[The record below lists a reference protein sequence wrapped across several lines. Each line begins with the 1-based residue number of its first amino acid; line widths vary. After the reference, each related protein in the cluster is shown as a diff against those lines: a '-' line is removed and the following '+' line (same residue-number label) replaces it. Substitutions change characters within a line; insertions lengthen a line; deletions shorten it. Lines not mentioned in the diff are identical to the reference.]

1 MTYINTVN
9 HKLKATTDFGSK
21 NEAEVREVIA
31 YMLNANQAV
40 TKDMTPY
47 VALVEFDLNNVTHY
61 AAVSLSRNAC
71 HSFDGM
77 DVDYEIGEALG
88 AWKLGLPTG
97 AEVVDLE
104 TFTNETEYV
113 APAFDPNHTKYNPTS
128 VGYRLR

>member
-1 MTYINTVN
+1 MNTVN
-9 HKLKATTDFGSK
+9 HKLTAKTTFGSTDE
-21 NEAEVREVIA
+21 NETREVIA

-47 VALVEFDLNNVTHY
+47 VALVEFDVNDVTHY

-71 HSFDGM
+71 HSFENM
-77 DVDYEIGEALG
+77 DVDFEIGEALG
-88 AWKLGLPTG
+88 AWKVGLPIG

-104 TFTNETEYV
+104 TFTVETEYV
-113 APAFDPNHTKYNPTS
+113 RPPFDPNHTKYNPTS

>member
-1 MTYINTVN
+1 MITVN
-9 HKLKATTDFGSK
+9 HKLTAKTDFTST
-21 NEAEVREVIA
+21 NETETREVIA
-31 YMLNANQAV
+31 FMLNANQAI

-47 VALVEFDLNNVTHY
+47 VALVEFDHAGHTYY

-71 HSFDGM
+71 HSFEGM
-77 DVDYEIGEALG
+77 DVDFEIGEALG
-88 AWKLGLPTG
+88 AWKSGLPTG

-113 APAFDPNHTKYNPTS
+113 RPPFDPNHTKYNPTS

>member
-9 HKLKATTDFGSK
+9 HKLAAKTNFNSTDE
-21 NEAEVREVIA
+21 NETRNVIA

-47 VALVEFDLNNVTHY
+47 VALVEYDHAGTTYY

-77 DVDYEIGEALG
+77 DVDFEIGEALG
-88 AWKLGLPTG
+88 AWKTGLPTG

-104 TFTNETEYV
+104 TFTNATEYV
-113 APAFDPNHTKYNPTS
+113 APAFDPHHTRYNPTS
-128 VGYRLR
+128 VGYSLR

>member
-1 MTYINTVN
+1 MSHINTVN
-9 HKLKATTDFGSK
+9 HKLTAKTDFGST
-21 NEAEVREVIA
+21 NEAETREVIA

-40 TKDMTPY
+40 TKNMTPY
-47 VALVEFDLNNVTHY
+47 VALVEFDHAGETHF

-88 AWKLGLPTG
+88 VWKTGLPTG

-113 APAFDPNHTKYNPTS
+113 APPFNPNHTRYNPTS

>member
-1 MTYINTVN
+1 MTHINTVN
-9 HKLKATTDFGSK
+9 HKLTAKTDFGSTDE
-21 NEAEVREVIA
+21 NETRNVIA

-71 HSFDGM
+71 HSFENM
-77 DVDYEIGEALG
+77 DVDFEIGEALG
-88 AWKLGLPTG
+88 AWKVGLPTG

-104 TFTNETEYV
+104 TFTVETEYV
-113 APAFDPNHTKYNPTS
+113 RPAHNPNRTRFNSTS
-128 VGYRLR
+128 VGYSLR

>member
-1 MTYINTVN
+1 MNTVN
-9 HKLKATTDFGSK
+9 HKLTAKTAFGSTDE
-21 NEAEVREVIA
+21 NETRNVIA

-47 VALVEFDLNNVTHY
+47 IALVEFDHAGATHY

-88 AWKLGLPTG
+88 AWKVGLPTD
-97 AEVVDLE
+97 AAVVDLE

-113 APAFDPNHTKYNPTS
+113 RPAHNPNRTRFNPTS
-128 VGYRLR
+128 VGYSLR

>member
-21 NEAEVREVIA
+21 NEAEVREVVA

-47 VALVEFDLNNVTHY
+47 VALVEFDHAGATHY
-61 AAVSLSRNAC
+61 AAVSLWRNAF
-71 HSFDGM
+71 HSFENM
-77 DVDYEIGEALG
+77 DVDFEIGEALG
-88 AWKLGLPTG
+88 AWKVGLPTG

-104 TFTNETEYV
+104 TFTVETEYV
-113 APAFDPNHTKYNPTS
+113 APAFDPNRTRFNPTS
-128 VGYRLR
+128 VGYSLR